1 MVKIAIFRDVTP
13 VEVYGHLKETCCPN
27 HKCTWVWSYIP
38 EVFIVTTLRTSNLTS
53 IWQSKRTNWT
63 FVCVSLPFVCSFTDT
78 DLRVINVCLQL
89 ITSCLQPDS
98 LCLFLSFSFLEWLHS
113 NFAAPVNFSCG
124 LVAGLLASVVTQP
137 ADVVKTKMQLYPNKF
152 SGVHSVLIYIHQVR
166 CW

>member
-1 MVKIAIFRDVTP
+1 
-13 VEVYGHLKETCCPN
+13 
-27 HKCTWVWSYIP
+27 
-38 EVFIVTTLRTSNLTS
+38 
-53 IWQSKRTNWT
+53 
-63 FVCVSLPFVCSFTDT
+63 VCSFTDT